1 VVNTNRRSKTAR
13 ELAKENQGLR
23 ARLAEAEETLRA
35 IRGGEVDAF
44 LVHGAEGD
52 RVLALEGAES
62 AYRALVEAMN
72 EGAAILNDGE
82 TLVYCNSR
90 LATMLDSPLET
101 VIGASLF
108 RYVAPAEKER
118 VERLLERGKAE
129 TCTGDFA
136 FCRQD
141 GTAGPVHLSLSPM
154 QIHGLPAIGVIATDL
169 TERNRLE
176 ELRRLSLLDEL
187 TGLLNRR
194 GFLGAAQQN
203 LKLARRLK
211 ESALLLFIDLDGLKD
226 INDNLGHTEGDRALA
241 DSAVILKDTYRD
253 SDIVAR
259 LGGDEFTVLA
269 MGTPERDSGVLA
281 SRLQRQLDAHNA
293 KGHRPYQLS
302 MSVGIVGCGPE
313 NSMSIEDL
321 IARADAAMYENKRS
335 KRMSFLVPPAGPV
348 VAPSLTR
355 KLA

>member
-1 VVNTNRRSKTAR
+1 MKTNRRSKATR
-13 ELAKENQGLR
+13 ELLRENQGLR
-23 ARLAEAEETLRA
+23 SRLAEAEETLRA
-35 IRGGEVDAF
+35 IRCGEVDAF
-44 LVHGAEGD
+44 FVHGAEGD

-72 EGAAILNDGE
+72 EGAAIVKDGE
-82 TLVYCNSR
+82 MLVYCNSR
-90 LATMLDSPLET
+90 LATMLDAPLET

-108 RYVAPAEKER
+108 RFVTPAEKER

-129 TCTGDFA
+129 TCTGDFT
-136 FCRQD
+136 FCRRD
-141 GTAGPVHLSLSPM
+141 GTAEPVHLSLSPM
-154 QIHGLPAIGVIATDL
+154 QIHGLAAVGVVATDL

-194 GFLGAAQQN
+194 GFLGAARQN

-211 ESALLLFIDLDGLKD
+211 ETALLIFIDLDGLKD
-226 INDNLGHTEGDRALA
+226 INDNLGHSEGDRALA
-241 DSAVILKDTYRD
+241 DSAAILKNTYRD

-269 MGTPERDSGVLA
+269 MGTPEKDSGVLA
-281 SRLQRQLDAHNA
+281 ARLQRQLDAHNA
-293 KGHRPYQLS
+293 RGHRAYQLS
-302 MSVGIVGCGPE
+302 MSIGIVGYDPE
-313 NSMSIEDL
+313 TSLSIEDL
-321 IARADAAMYENKRS
+321 IARADAAMYESKRS
-335 KRMSFLVPPAGPV
+335 KRMNFLVPSAKSV